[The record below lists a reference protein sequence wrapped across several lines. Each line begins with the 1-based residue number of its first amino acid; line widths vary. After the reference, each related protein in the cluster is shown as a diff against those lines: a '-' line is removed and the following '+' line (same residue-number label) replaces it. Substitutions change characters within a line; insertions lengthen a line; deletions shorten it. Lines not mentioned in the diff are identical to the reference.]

1 MYGIANFEDICLSL
15 ACSDSE
21 VLGTLLLLSIS
32 WTLWEVGTRQGTGS
46 KEKILTCRFVR
57 AKDGTMTPETA
68 PSGVH
73 VNFS

>member
-1 MYGIANFEDICLSL
+1 MALQTLKTSVCPLL
-15 ACSDSE
+15 ACSGSE
-21 VLGTLLLLSIS
+21 VLGTLLPLSIS

-46 KEKILTCRFVR
+46 KEKILTCRFVK
-57 AKDGTMTPETA
+57 AKGGTA